1 MNLAQSLNK
10 AKTAGIV
17 PVIAEIKRL
26 IPKLAEE
33 THRPRDERDAGLLAK
48 NYELG
53 GAAGISLVTERRFFG
68 GDPQKDI
75 PAVLQAT
82 ALPLLIK
89 DFIFDETGVD
99 HYARLVDSA
108 DNSQRSRIT
117 MLLIAHQLK
126 DKLPA
131 VLEHVQNYGMEA
143 LVETRGAKDFPY
155 LKQLAGKINMV
166 GINNKDIDDLERGK
180 DAMRLTSETAA
191 ACRQVSGNALI
202 VSQSAHRSTK
212 DVLFSLANGADA
224 VLVGTAFMLSSQ
236 PAETV
241 ASFVMASTSK
251 EEIS

>member
-33 THRPRDERDAGLLAK
+33 THRLRDERDAGFLAK
-48 NYELG
+48 NYETG

-75 PAVLQAT
+75 PAVLKAT
-82 ALPLLIK
+82 TLPLLIK
-89 DFIFDETGVD
+89 DFIIDETGVD
-99 HYARLVDSA
+99 YYARLVDST
-108 DNSQRSRIT
+108 DKSQRPRIT

-126 DKLPA
+126 DRLPA
-131 VLEHVQNYGMEA
+131 MLEHMQNCGMEA
-143 LVETRGAKDFPY
+143 LVETRGTRDLPY
-155 LKQLAGKINMV
+155 LQQLAGKINMV

-180 DAMRLTSETAA
+180 DTMRLTSETAA

-202 VSQSAHRSTK
+202 VSQSAHRSPK

-224 VLVGTAFMLSSQ
+224 VLVGTAFMLSSE